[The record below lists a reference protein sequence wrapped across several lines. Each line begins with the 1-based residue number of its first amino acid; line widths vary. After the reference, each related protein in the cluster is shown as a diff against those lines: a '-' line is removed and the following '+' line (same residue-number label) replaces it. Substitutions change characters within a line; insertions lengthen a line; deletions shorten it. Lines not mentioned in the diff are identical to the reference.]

1 MFLSIFIP
9 IFLLQKHNK
18 MRFNSLT
25 IDDFYADPMQVREF
39 ALKQEFKV
47 RGNYPGQRTVS
58 FLNDPIKKKLR
69 DILYPFAGEITN
81 WGGEYTGSFQYTTA
95 ADRSWIHADSTT
107 DWAAVCYLTPDAPVT
122 AGTGIFRHKE
132 TGWMNF
138 DYKRQN
144 DSEYMK
150 QAPPGDECQDYT
162 KWEMVDRIGNV
173 FNRLIMY
180 RADNYHVSLDYFG
193 KDIND
198 GRLFQVFFFN
208 TER

>member
-1 MFLSIFIP
+1 
-9 IFLLQKHNK
+9 

-25 IDDFYADPMQVREF
+25 IDDFYADPMLVREF

-47 RGNYPGQRTVS
+47 RGNYPGQRTES
-58 FLNDPIKKKLR
+58 FLTDSIKQKLR

-144 DSEYMK
+144 DPEYMK

-162 KWEMVDRIGNV
+162 KWEMVDRVGNV

-193 KDIND
+193 KDLND

>member
-1 MFLSIFIP
+1 
-9 IFLLQKHNK
+9 

-47 RGNYPGQRTVS
+47 RGNYPGQRTES
-58 FLNDPIKKKLR
+58 FLTDSIKQKLR

-144 DSEYMK
+144 DPEYMK

-162 KWEMVDRIGNV
+162 KWEMVDRVGNV

>member
-1 MFLSIFIP
+1 
-9 IFLLQKHNK
+9 

-25 IDDFYADPMQVREF
+25 IDNFYSNPMDVREF
-39 ALKQEFKV
+39 ALRQEFKV
-47 RGNYPGQRTVS
+47 RGNYPGQRTES
-58 FLNDPIKKKLR
+58 FLSDATKKTLR

-95 ADRSWIHADSTT
+95 SDRSWIHADSTT
-107 DWAAVCYLTPDAPVT
+107 DWAAVCYLTPDAPLT

-132 TGWMNF
+132 TGWSNF
-138 DYKRQN
+138 DYKNNDPEYLRQ
-144 DSEYMK
+144 S
-150 QAPPGDECQDYT
+150 PPGHDSQDYT

-193 KDIND
+193 KDMYD

>member
-1 MFLSIFIP
+1 
-9 IFLLQKHNK
+9 

-25 IDDFYADPMQVREF
+25 IDNFYANPMDVREF

-47 RGNYPGQRTVS
+47 RGNYPGQRTES
-58 FLNDPIKKKLR
+58 FLTDATKKTLR

-95 ADRSWIHADSTT
+95 SDRSWIHSDSTT
-107 DWAAVCYLTPDAPVT
+107 DWSAVCYLTPDAPVT
-122 AGTGIFRHKE
+122 AGTGIFRHKQ

-138 DYKRQN
+138 DYKRER
-144 DSEYMK
+144 DEEYMR
-150 QAPPGDECQDYT
+150 QAPPGHDSQDYT
-162 KWEMVDRIGNV
+162 KWEMVDRVGNV
-173 FNRLIMY
+173 FNRLILY

-193 KDIND
+193 KDMYD

>member
-1 MFLSIFIP
+1 
-9 IFLLQKHNK
+9 

-25 IDDFYADPMQVREF
+25 IDNFYSNPMEVREF

-47 RGNYPGQRTVS
+47 RGNYPGQRTEP
-58 FLNDPIKKKLR
+58 FLNDSLKKTLR
-69 DILYPFAGEITN
+69 DILYPFAGEVTW

-107 DWAAVCYLTPDAPVT
+107 DWAAVCYLTPDAPVS
-122 AGTGIFRHKE
+122 AGTGIFKHKA
-132 TGWMNF
+132 TGWMNY
-138 DYKRQN
+138 DYKLAEKDPN
-144 DSEYMK
+144 YNK
-150 QAPPGDECQDYT
+150 IAPPGDDMQDYT
-162 KWEMVDRIGNV
+162 KWEMVDRVGNV

-193 KDIND
+193 KNMYD

>member
-1 MFLSIFIP
+1 
-9 IFLLQKHNK
+9 

-69 DILYPFAGEITN
+69 DILYPFAGEITD
-81 WGGEYTGSFQYTTA
+81 WGGEYTGSFQYTTST
-95 ADRSWIHADSTT
+95 DRSWIHSDSTT
-107 DWAAVCYLTPDAPVT
+107 DWAAVCYLTPNAPVS

-144 DSEYMK
+144 DPEYMK

-162 KWEMVDRIGNV
+162 KWEMVDRVGNI

-208 TER
+208 TEH

>member
-1 MFLSIFIP
+1 
-9 IFLLQKHNK
+9 

-47 RGNYPGQRTVS
+47 RGNYPGQRTES
-58 FLNDPIKKKLR
+58 FLTDSIKQKLR

-122 AGTGIFRHKE
+122 AGTGIFIHKE
-132 TGWMNF
+132 TGGMNF

-144 DSEYMK
+144 DPEYMK

-162 KWEMVDRIGNV
+162 KWEMVDRVGNV

-193 KDIND
+193 KDLND

>member
-1 MFLSIFIP
+1 
-9 IFLLQKHNK
+9 

-25 IDDFYADPMQVREF
+25 IDNFYSNPMDVREF
-39 ALKQEFKV
+39 ALRQEFKV
-47 RGNYPGQRTVS
+47 RGNYPGQRTES
-58 FLNDPIKKKLR
+58 FLSDTTKKTLR
-69 DILYPFAGEITN
+69 DILHPFAGEITD

-95 ADRSWIHADSTT
+95 SDRSWIHADSTT
-107 DWAAVCYLTPDAPVT
+107 DWAAVCYLTPDAPLT
-122 AGTGIFRHKE
+122 AGTGIFKHKE
-132 TGWMNF
+132 TGWSNF
-138 DYKRQN
+138 DYRN
-144 DSEYMK
+144 YDPEYLK
-150 QAPPGDECQDYT
+150 QAPPGHDSQDYT

-193 KDIND
+193 KDMYD

>member
-1 MFLSIFIP
+1 
-9 IFLLQKHNK
+9 

-25 IDDFYADPMQVREF
+25 IDNFYSNPMDVREF
-39 ALKQEFKV
+39 ALRQEFKV
-47 RGNYPGQRTVS
+47 RGNYPGQRTES
-58 FLNDPIKKKLR
+58 FLSDATKKTLR

-95 ADRSWIHADSTT
+95 SDRSWIHADSTT
-107 DWAAVCYLTPDAPVT
+107 DWAAVCYLTPDAPLT

-132 TGWMNF
+132 TGWSNF
-138 DYKRQN
+138 DYRNN
-144 DSEYMK
+144 DPEYLR
-150 QAPPGDECQDYT
+150 QAPPGHDSQDYT

-193 KDIND
+193 KDMYD